1 MLRRCL
7 RSSGL
12 AETAVRQTYWAG
24 APCQAFQPYRT
35 EACAETCWN
44 SSSTSEYGVAATHK
58 STAAVPPDVPKTLP
72 TCQADGRGL
81 HARLHFLPRG
91 IYTDVHKSLTRTVSR
106 DPAPASSL
114 YHRHYHETPA
124 SWQSRSFAK
133 ASRLVHPASRAAK
146 KLEERLPASRRSSDN
161 VSDNISQPPLEGH
174 ESSHETDVITRA
186 EESRASDVQV
196 HPPCCC
202 HSVILLARALKAY
215 GAWQHLHATCDAV
228 IMDLKQH
235 AILLISMVA

>member
-1 MLRRCL
+1 MPSGKRIGQVHRVRLSSHIVQRRAQKPV
-7 RSSGL
+7 GI
-12 AETAVRQTYWAG
+12 
-24 APCQAFQPYRT
+24 
-35 EACAETCWN
+35 
-44 SSSTSEYGVAATHK
+44 AAQQVNMELQLLK
-58 STAAVPPDVPKTLP
+58 KAQRLFPQSVPKTLP

-81 HARLHFLPRG
+81 HAQLHFLPRG

>member
-12 AETAVRQTYWAG
+12 VESAVRQSYWAG
-24 APCQAFQPYRT
+24 AWCQAFQQYRT
-35 EACAETCWN
+35 EACAEACWN
-44 SSSTSEYGVAATHK
+44 SSSASEYATAATHTR
-58 STAAVPPDVPKTLP
+58 TAAVPSDIPRTLP
-72 TCQADGRGL
+72 KCQVYGRGL
-81 HARLHFLPRG
+81 HAQLHFLPRS
-91 IYTDVHKSLTRTVSR
+91 ICSDVHNSLTRTVSNE
-106 DPAPASSL
+106 PAPASSP

-161 VSDNISQPPLEGH
+161 ASDNTSQPPLEGH
-174 ESSHETDVITRA
+174 ESSHETNVITRA

-196 HPPCCC
+196 HPPCCRY
-202 HSVILLARALKAY
+202 SASQMAAALKTN
-215 GAWQHLHATCDAV
+215 GT
-228 IMDLKQH
+228 
-235 AILLISMVA
+235 

>member
-7 RSSGL
+7 RSSEL
-12 AETAVRQTYWAG
+12 VESAVRQTYWAG
-24 APCQAFQPYRT
+24 ARCLAFQPYRT
-35 EACAETCWN
+35 EACAELCWN
-44 SSSTSEYGVAATHK
+44 SSSPSEYAASATHTR
-58 STAAVPPDVPKTLP
+58 TAAVPPDIPKTLP
-72 TCQADGRGL
+72 KCQVYGRGL
-81 HARLHFLPRG
+81 DAQLHFLPRG
-91 IYTDVHKSLTRTVSR
+91 ICSDVHSSLTRAVSKE
-106 DPAPASSL
+106 PAPASSP

-161 VSDNISQPPLEGH
+161 VGDNISQPPLEGH

-202 HSVILLARALKAY
+202 HSDIQLAAALKTN
-215 GAWQHLHATCDAV
+215 GAWQHLHATC
-228 IMDLKQH
+228 ML
-235 AILLISMVA
+235 